1 MHYLR
6 AHMAPESL
14 ELLLFLYC
22 NKEYWDSV
30 AVLDNAMLWGSER
43 RKARRAAEE
52 AAAAAA
58 AARAAEGDF
67 FDDESDE

>member
-22 NKEYWDSV
+22 NKEYWNNSMVIDQ
-30 AVLDNAMLWGSER
+30 AINWDLER
-43 RKARRAAEE
+43 KKAKKAADDE
-52 AAAAAA
+52 AAAAAD
-58 AARAAEGDF
+58 R
-67 FDDESDE
+67 ESDFDSEEDVD